1 MKLKKITAYQQVDG
15 PAEHGISRVII
26 PSGFDGAWIIAVED
40 SSYSLN
46 ISYPS
51 KSSEVEEIINAI
63 KEAE

>member
-26 PSGFDGAWIIAVED
+26 PSGFVGVWIIVVED
-40 SSYSLN
+40 ASYNLS
-46 ISYPS
+46 IDYPGKS
-51 KSSEVEEIINAI
+51 KEIQEIINAV

>member
-26 PSGFDGAWIIAVED
+26 PSGFVGVWIIAVED

-46 ISYPS
+46 ISYPF